1 MKTLDFINRLLAP
14 LDRIALVFL
23 IALGVAAIV
32 LALDRRVPFSV
43 VSVEPAYARPGQIVV
58 IRATVHRDTK
68 RECSAEFTRYV
79 FDAARTR
86 WYLDSG
92 QASPALIETLEERSP
107 GHLAVAFRV
116 PEDAA
121 PGGGTLETVLDYRC
135 NKVHYLWPVQV
146 TTALPF
152 TVLE

>member
-1 MKTLDFINRLLAP
+1 MKTLDLINRLLAP
-14 LDRIALVFL
+14 LDRIALVFM

-58 IRATVHRDTK
+58 IRATVHRDIK
-68 RECSAEFTRYV
+68 RECSAQFTRYV
-79 FDAARTR
+79 FDSQRTR

-92 QASPALIETLEERSP
+92 SASPAMIETMERKSP
-107 GHLAVAFRV
+107 GQLAVAFRV
-116 PEDAA
+116 PLDAA
-121 PGGGTLETVLDYRC
+121 PGAGVLETVLDYRC

-146 TTALPF
+146 TTELPF
-152 TVLE
+152 TVLQ

>member
-1 MKTLDFINRLLAP
+1 MKTLDLINRLLAP

-58 IRATVHRDTK
+58 IRATVHRDIK
-68 RECSAEFTRYV
+68 RKCSAEFTRYA
-79 FDAARTR
+79 FDAEWPR

-92 QASPALIETLEERSP
+92 QAGPALIETLEERSP
-107 GHLAVAFRV
+107 GQLAVAFRV
-116 PEDAA
+116 PDDAA
-121 PGGGTLETVLDYRC
+121 PGVGTLETVLGYRC

-146 TTALPF
+146 TTAIPF